1 MMVTIR
7 LPTDSNYKHMRD
19 MITVYMHVCRA
30 FERER
35 AVRAD
40 VLCKL
45 QMYFRTYH
53 QLSYQQDA
61 LVHQQLQQ

>member
-1 MMVTIR
+1 
-7 LPTDSNYKHMRD
+7 
-19 MITVYMHVCRA
+19 MITVYMHVYRA

>member
-19 MITVYMHVCRA
+19 ITVYMHVCCT

-35 AVRAD
+35 GVRAD